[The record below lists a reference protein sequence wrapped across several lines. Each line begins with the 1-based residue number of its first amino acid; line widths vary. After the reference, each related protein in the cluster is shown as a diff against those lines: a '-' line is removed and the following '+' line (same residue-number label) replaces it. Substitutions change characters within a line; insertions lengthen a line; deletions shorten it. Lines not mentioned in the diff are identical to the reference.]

1 MIKKTKTFSVLLSLC
16 LVVSMLT
23 SMLPV
28 SAVSNSDHVAT
39 NNSDYAEDYLAPDII
54 DKDELET
61 TDYVGRVPDDEKDLY
76 TFVFK
81 NGDGSN
87 TMRVFSHPVKYIDDE
102 GATRDISLEIS
113 KSKDG
118 TFVAADHIVKADFG
132 TSIADGIGLEYN
144 DIKVSMKAFVANANV
159 NAVLS
164 ADGKKL
170 TYAVDNKTSYVYS
183 LTYLGIK
190 EDIVVSEYT
199 GQTEYKFSLFTNGLH
214 PVKIDNSV
222 FLSDVNGD
230 IKASIGDIL
239 IFTADER
246 NNTFGDLLFDTI
258 VENEEYAFT
267 IILNAEYL
275 KDEKTVY
282 PITIDPTINVKIDDP
297 DYGGTGAIEDVT
309 INENV
314 TFSGTSGSLYVGRH
328 PAGSLSRTLMRFPNL
343 SLSGISANQITAAS
357 VEIRDLMCQG
367 DEDITIDCCIYN
379 NSSPAWTES
388 GTTTWSSV
396 GTSYVGTVLD
406 SMLVSYG
413 HGNVSAHRYG
423 FNILNLAKAWA
434 NGTQSPSKGIVFKA
448 QPAFENQT
456 GSNIKTWYKTFSS
469 YNRSTKQPS
478 LSITYNAI
486 VTVNVDTTYL
496 LVDGTKQ
503 INCTTSP
510 SDLTVA
516 WSSNNS
522 SVATV
527 NSTGLVTG
535 VSEGTVRIT
544 ATYTDSATGNTS
556 SDYVYLYVKDSLGI
570 KDNTS
575 YYVMNYD
582 SRRYMSLETASDA
595 NLTNVFTRERSTSN
609 LSQWKTEKQSDGTYQ
624 LISIYSSAGRV
635 LDVTGT
641 NVDIYTDYNASYEKF
656 VVYRINSGIYKGL
669 YYIRYGKYYVA
680 QDTDYN
686 IFITTTASSKAV
698 WSFMATTTS
707 TRFANYYSI
716 SSPNT
721 SGRVSNYQTTMTSL
735 GFNSNNWHCT
745 TAGNAYALL
754 KSTNDVFTFIGHGLE
769 TSDHK
774 GMATICFQTTDG
786 GYNGY
791 ITANSAIVNG
801 SSDCSIDSLSKNVLA
816 LERCVLYLGCKTG
829 QTYTVGGSAYNL
841 VQSTFNKGAHFV
853 LGTLETITVSEAY
866 SFLDTFLTNCTTGN
880 IYDSISS
887 ILGDDPLFD
896 AYYMGDSRQYI
907 KVN

>member
-328 PAGSLSRTLMRFPNL
+328 LAGSLSRTLMRFPNL

-478 LSITYNAI
+478 LSITYNVI

-595 NLTNVFTRERSTSN
+595 NL
-609 LSQWKTEKQSDGTYQ
+609 
-624 LISIYSSAGRV
+624 
-635 LDVTGT
+635 
-641 NVDIYTDYNASYEKF
+641 
-656 VVYRINSGIYKGL
+656 
-669 YYIRYGKYYVA
+669 
-680 QDTDYN
+680 
-686 IFITTTASSKAV
+686 
-698 WSFMATTTS
+698 
-707 TRFANYYSI
+707 
-716 SSPNT
+716 
-721 SGRVSNYQTTMTSL
+721 
-735 GFNSNNWHCT
+735 
-745 TAGNAYALL
+745 
-754 KSTNDVFTFIGHGLE
+754 
-769 TSDHK
+769 
-774 GMATICFQTTDG
+774 
-786 GYNGY
+786 
-791 ITANSAIVNG
+791 
-801 SSDCSIDSLSKNVLA
+801 
-816 LERCVLYLGCKTG
+816 
-829 QTYTVGGSAYNL
+829 
-841 VQSTFNKGAHFV
+841 
-853 LGTLETITVSEAY
+853 
-866 SFLDTFLTNCTTGN
+866 
-880 IYDSISS
+880 
-887 ILGDDPLFD
+887 LF
-896 AYYMGDSRQYI
+896 RQ
-907 KVN
+907 

>member
-1 MIKKTKTFSVLLSLC
+1 MIKKSKTISVLLSIC
-16 LVVSMLT
+16 LIVSMLT
-23 SMLPV
+23 SVVPV
-28 SAVSNSDHVAT
+28 SAVSSSDLAAT
-39 NNSDYAEDYLAPDII
+39 SNTDYTAKYVAPDII
-54 DKDELET
+54 DKDELDA
-61 TDYVGRVPDDEKDLY
+61 TDYVGRVPEDERDLY
-76 TFVFK
+76 TFIFK

-87 TMRVFSHPVKYIDDE
+87 TMRVFSHPVKYVDVN
-102 GATRDISLEIS
+102 GVTRDISLEIS
-113 KSKDG
+113 KNKDG
-118 TFVAADHIVKADFG
+118 AFTAADHIIKADFG
-132 TSIADGIGLEYN
+132 SSITDEISFEYN
-144 DIKVSMKAFVANANV
+144 DIKVSMKVLDANENV
-159 NAVLS
+159 SADLS
-164 ADGKKL
+164 DDGKKL
-170 TYAVDNKTSYVYS
+170 TYAVDDKTSYVYS

-199 GQTEYKFSLFTNGLH
+199 GQTEYKFSLFTHGLH
-214 PVKIDNSV
+214 LVKIDNSV
-222 FLSDVNGD
+222 FLADIDGD
-230 IKASIGDIL
+230 IKATIGDII

-246 NNTFGDLLFDTI
+246 NNTFGDLHFET
-258 VENEEYAFT
+258 VNENEEYAFT
-267 IILNAEYL
+267 IILDEDYL
-275 KDEKTVY
+275 KNEKTAY
-282 PITIDPTINVKIDDP
+282 PITIDPTIEINYDNN
-297 DYGGTGAIEDVT
+297 GAGAIEDVT

-343 SLSGISANQITAAS
+343 SLSGITANRITAAS

-406 SMLVSYG
+406 SLLVSYG

-434 NGTQSPSKGIVFKA
+434 NETQSPAKGVVFKA
-448 QPAFENQT
+448 NSAFENQT

-478 LSITYNAI
+478 LSITYKAN
-486 VTVNVDTTYL
+486 VTVNVETTYL

-510 SDLTVA
+510 SGLTVA

-535 VSEGTVRIT
+535 VSEGTVKIT
-544 ATYTDSATGNTS
+544 ATYTDSATGQSS

-570 KDNTS
+570 KDNTT

-595 NLTNVFTRERSTSN
+595 NFTNVFTRVRSTSN
-609 LSQWKTEKQSDGTYQ
+609 LSQWKTEKQTDGRYQ
-624 LISIYSSAGRV
+624 LISVYSSTGRV
-635 LDVTGT
+635 LDVSGT
-641 NVDIYTDYNASYEKF
+641 NVDIYTDNNASYEKF
-656 VVYRINSGIYKGL
+656 TIYRINSGAYKGL

-680 QDTDYN
+680 QDADNNVY
-686 IFITTTASSKAV
+686 ITTTASGKAV

-707 TRFANYYSI
+707 TRYANYYSI
-716 SSPNT
+716 ASPNT
-721 SGRVSNYQTTMTSL
+721 SGRVSNYQATMTSL
-735 GFNSNNWHCT
+735 GFSSNHWHCT
-745 TAGNAYALL
+745 TAGNAYTLL
-754 KSTNDVFTFIGHGLE
+754 TTTNDIFTFIGHGLE
-769 TSDHK
+769 TSDGK
-774 GMATICFQTTDG
+774 GMATICFQTNDG
-786 GYNGY
+786 EYNGY

-801 SSDCSIDSLSKNVLA
+801 SSNRAIDSLSKNNLA

-829 QTYTVGGSAYNL
+829 QTYTIGASSYNL

-853 LGTLETITVSEAY
+853 LGTLETISVSEAY
-866 SFLDTFLTNCTTGN
+866 SFLDTFLANCTTGN